1 MFGVC
6 CQTLDGA
13 NAVREARKTIKNA
26 RYEENGDEAKKVRE
40 RLDAAE
46 KSLMDALSG
55 EKKVVKRAELY
66 YTAALVQC
74 RLNDIENE
82 KIYLKRAYDTV
93 LYYNSI
99 YNAYKYFEKCDS
111 VELASDYKGRFKFR
125 SSARKRLLEHRA
137 NLLNGGRFYLRK
149 KNYTEAFRF
158 LDLYLSSAEYPAL
171 KSDFLNQTDTMYSR
185 VAYWIIATGYHIGAY
200 EGVIR
205 YAPMALRYSK
215 NQQYV
220 QEYLCRSHLALNDTA
235 AWVKELKRGI
245 VNFPDHTYFFT
256 SLQEFLNRKGKYD
269 DALLFA
275 DRMIQ
280 YDPKNALFWYAKA
293 LVYMRKDDYKNC
305 IANCDVVLTLDS
317 MNIEANYFKG
327 LAYCNMAKA
336 SSDAMKKSEL
346 KSAAYRKYRTEMMTY
361 YALAEEPLEQVRR
374 LSPDKASRWAPLLY
388 QVYLNQN
395 KGEEFDEMERIIRD
409 IKKPEK

>member
-1 MFGVC
+1 MVCMFGVC

-13 NAVREARKTIKNA
+13 NVVREARKTIKNA

-149 KNYTEAFRF
+149 KNYTEAFRISGIEERLLESDGYDVF
-158 LDLYLSSAEYPAL
+158 PCGLLDYSHRIPYRGLRGRDTLC
-171 KSDFLNQTDTMYSR
+171 SDGFAIPQEPT
-185 VAYWIIATGYHIGAY
+185 VCA
-200 EGVIR
+200 GV
-205 YAPMALRYSK
+205 
-215 NQQYV
+215 
-220 QEYLCRSHLALNDTA
+220 
-235 AWVKELKRGI
+235 
-245 VNFPDHTYFFT
+245 
-256 SLQEFLNRKGKYD
+256 SL
-269 DALLFA
+269 
-275 DRMIQ
+275 
-280 YDPKNALFWYAKA
+280 
-293 LVYMRKDDYKNC
+293 
-305 IANCDVVLTLDS
+305 
-317 MNIEANYFKG
+317 
-327 LAYCNMAKA
+327 
-336 SSDAMKKSEL
+336 
-346 KSAAYRKYRTEMMTY
+346 
-361 YALAEEPLEQVRR
+361 
-374 LSPDKASRWAPLLY
+374 
-388 QVYLNQN
+388 
-395 KGEEFDEMERIIRD
+395 
-409 IKKPEK
+409 

>member
-13 NAVREARKTIKNA
+13 NVVREARKTIKNA

-149 KNYTEAFRF
+149 K
-158 LDLYLSSAEYPAL
+158 S
-171 KSDFLNQTDTMYSR
+171 
-185 VAYWIIATGYHIGAY
+185 
-200 EGVIR
+200 
-205 YAPMALRYSK
+205 YSK

>member
-13 NAVREARKTIKNA
+13 NVVREARKTIKNA

-171 KSDFLNQTDTMYSR
+171 KSDFLNQTDTMYSLSL
-185 VAYWIIATGYHIGAY
+185 IHI
-200 EGVIR
+200 
-205 YAPMALRYSK
+205 
-215 NQQYV
+215 
-220 QEYLCRSHLALNDTA
+220 
-235 AWVKELKRGI
+235 
-245 VNFPDHTYFFT
+245 
-256 SLQEFLNRKGKYD
+256 
-269 DALLFA
+269 
-275 DRMIQ
+275 
-280 YDPKNALFWYAKA
+280 
-293 LVYMRKDDYKNC
+293 
-305 IANCDVVLTLDS
+305 
-317 MNIEANYFKG
+317 
-327 LAYCNMAKA
+327 
-336 SSDAMKKSEL
+336 SEPT
-346 KSAAYRKYRTEMMTY
+346 RH
-361 YALAEEPLEQVRR
+361 
-374 LSPDKASRWAPLLY
+374 
-388 QVYLNQN
+388 
-395 KGEEFDEMERIIRD
+395 
-409 IKKPEK
+409 